1 VRRVLV
7 DAGHEV
13 VLLREY
19 LAPDSPD
26 PLVAAVSEMNDAV
39 LVSMDRDFQS
49 LAPRIGIGRSRFR
62 RLSRIALRCCEPQAA
77 GRVKVAMSL
86 IEHEW
91 KVARSSSDK
100 RMIVEIGTTHIRTI
114 R

>member
-1 VRRVLV
+1 VLV

-13 VLLREY
+13 VLLGQQ

-26 PLVAAVSEMNDAV
+26 PLVAAISQMNDAV
-39 LVSMDRDFQS
+39 LVSMDGDFPS
-49 LAPRIGIGRSRFR
+49 LAPRAGIGQRRFR
-62 RLSRIALRCCEPQAA
+62 RLSRIALRCSEPRAA
-77 GRVKVAMSL
+77 GRIKAAMSL

-91 KVARSSSDK
+91 TVALSSSDK

>member
-1 VRRVLV
+1 MLV

-13 VLLREY
+13 VLLRQQ

-26 PLVAAVSEMNDAV
+26 PLVAAISQMNDAV
-39 LVSMDRDFQS
+39 LVSMDGDFRS
-49 LAPRIGIGRSRFR
+49 LAPRAAIGRNRFR
-62 RLSRIALRCCEPQAA
+62 RLSRIALRCSEPRAA
-77 GRVKVAMSL
+77 GRMKAAMSL

-91 KVARSSSDK
+91 TVAQSSSDK
-100 RMIVEIGTTHIRTI
+100 RMIMEIGTTHIRTI